1 MKQKFFGVNYPHT
14 YQLHDNTFFVGMEV
28 QSADKKKPEEFV
40 MMFSKEQ
47 MEDIIFYYNQSVNR
61 LTSTQE

>member
-1 MKQKFFGVNYPHT
+1 MNEKFFYVNDPHT
-14 YQLHDNTFFVGMEV
+14 YQLHNNTFFIGIEV
-28 QSADKKKPEEFV
+28 QAANIKKKPQDFV

-61 LTSTQE
+61 EL